1 MFRVPSVESAE
12 HLIGYTLY
20 KLYNLILIQAL
31 ILRLMLGKLLRNTTL
46 VLEDRR
52 CDIDDNVVVVMVGV
66 TVCGLITLRVWDI
79 VVVVMPGQNLKVDKT
94 IRIVAFHLVKCIAVD
109 DLRGLLLGANRVIL
123 FFANFVQSLHPYTF
137 HLAGAP
143 VELLLPVHVE
153 LAGNGMVLHS
163 WRSRCQW
170 MSREWTTGRSVRRC
184 IEPIGSHS
192 SAGHNLHR
200 LSLCET
206 YKVSCLAAIRS

>member
-12 HLIGYTLY
+12 HLVGYTLY
-20 KLYNLILIQAL
+20 RLYNLILIQAL
-31 ILRLMLGKLLRNTTL
+31 ILSLMLRKLLRNTNL

-79 VVVVMPGQNLKVDKT
+79 VVAMPGHNLKVDET
-94 IRIVAFHLVKCIAVD
+94 IRIVAFHLVKGIAVD
-109 DLRGLLLGANRVIL
+109 DLRGLLLGANRVVL
-123 FFANFVQSLHPYTF
+123 FFANFVQSLHPDTF

-163 WRSRCQW
+163 WRSCCQW
-170 MSREWTTGRSVRRC
+170 MSCEWTTGRSIRRC
-184 IEPIGSHS
+184 IEPIWSHS

-200 LSLCET
+200 LSLWKT
-206 YKVSCLAAIRS
+206 